1 MAFTSFGGGI
11 GGHLHWIEG
20 KETTIDKEKEIKTEK
35 MVMSQAE
42 KNDNEKIIVK
52 ILESLEK
59 LEKRIT
65 IIEEVK

>member
-42 KNDNEKIIVK
+42 KNDNEKNHCKNIGIFGEIGK
-52 ILESLEK
+52 ENYHY
-59 LEKRIT
+59 
-65 IIEEVK
+65 